1 MSAVLKT
8 VPLLAAMREQD
19 LAEVMAIEQAIYS
32 HPWTRGNFAD
42 SLVAGYECR
51 TWRLDSSKNADLIG
65 YFVLMVAAGE
75 AHLLNLSIAPA
86 WQRKGHGSAL
96 LREATAI
103 ARSRGARGIFLEVR
117 PSNAG
122 AQALYTRF
130 GFRKIAVRRG
140 YYPAHAGRE
149 DALVLTLALQ

>member
-1 MSAVLKT
+1 MSAVLKS

-19 LAEVMAIEQAIYS
+19 LAEVMAIEDAIYT

-51 TWRLDSSKNADLIG
+51 TWRLDGELLG

-86 WQRKGHGSAL
+86 HQRRGHGTTL
-96 LREATAI
+96 LREATVI
-103 ARSRGARGIFLEVR
+103 ARARDARGIFLEVR

-130 GFRKIAVRRG
+130 GFRKVAVRRG
-140 YYPAHAGRE
+140 YYPAQAGR
-149 DALVLTLALQ
+149 